1 MPTREQSPGK
11 HIVPAPS
18 QALAVRS
25 AAIVARGLRDLA
37 RDSNWL
43 VKKVFSGRSSH
54 LAISPAG
61 QVCALSSLVRQDTE
75 RIALYDIELGVPSL
89 ALGVPGETGQCPPGM
104 PSAFAWSPTARYL
117 AAAWGAWQPEL
128 HVFDLHGKA
137 FLGAFGEFSNF
148 PSRLAWSDTGKY
160 FAAAAAGGREGRLR
174 LWQAKSESPGAAPFA
189 GDPAGELGVPECC
202 EWPDW
207 QELHSLEAEAAADSA
222 DGSALS
228 GFGRSAFSPDERT
241 LSSVVEIEGEWADD
255 SIAFLSVPALRR
267 QQVFH
272 AQGHITDLAWTFDS
286 RRLVYCSAGQA
297 NVLAAETME
306 SAPLPFGAE
315 LCACHPHL
323 PLCLC
328 FSSWLKN
335 SAKGR
340 LFLVDLNRLTVFDE
354 YAAEGVV
361 DLRWSLDGSK
371 AYAVTAEGLAYI
383 YEPPLL

>member
-1 MPTREQSPGK
+1 MKTREKSSGK
-11 HIVPAPS
+11 QIVPAP
-18 QALAVRS
+18 AHGLAVRS

-43 VKKVFSGRSSH
+43 AKKVFSGHASD
-54 LAISPAG
+54 LATSPAG
-61 QVCALSSLVRQDTE
+61 QVCALSLLVRQHTE
-75 RIALYDIELGVPSL
+75 RIALYDIEHGVPSL
-89 ALGVPGETGQCPPGM
+89 ALGVPGEPGICPPGM

-117 AAAWGAWQPEL
+117 VAAWGAWQPKL
-128 HVFDLHGKA
+128 YVFDLHGKML
-137 FLGAFGEFSNF
+137 LGAFGEFSNF

-160 FAAAAAGGREGRLR
+160 FAAATGGREGRLR
-174 LWQAKSESPGAAPFA
+174 LWHAKPKSKGAVPFS
-189 GDPAGELGVPECC
+189 GDPTSDLGVPECSA
-202 EWPDW
+202 WRDW
-207 QELHSLEAEAAADSA
+207 QELESLDAESGADSA

-228 GFGRSAFSPDERT
+228 GFGRTLFSPDERT
-241 LSSVVEIEGEWADD
+241 LASVVEIEGEWADD
-255 SIAFLSVPALRR
+255 SIAFLAVPKLRR
-267 QQVFH
+267 RNVFH
-272 AQGHITDLAWTFDS
+272 AQGHITDLSWTFDS
-286 RRLVYCSAGQA
+286 CRLVYCSAGQA
-297 NVLAAETME
+297 NILVAETME
-306 SAPLPFGAE
+306 SVPLPFGAE

-340 LFLVDLNRLTVFDE
+340 LFLVDLNRLTVYDD